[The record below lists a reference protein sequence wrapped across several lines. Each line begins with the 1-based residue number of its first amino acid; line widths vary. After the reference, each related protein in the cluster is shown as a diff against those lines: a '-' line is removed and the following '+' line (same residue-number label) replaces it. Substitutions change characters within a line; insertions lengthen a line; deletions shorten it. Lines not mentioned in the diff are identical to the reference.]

1 MDEARRNDIRKDKLD
16 AIVEK
21 MESRIKQNRILEDE
35 INERQKGKSLK
46 RAFRHLYIYSTSSV
60 LKRN

>member
-21 MESRIKQNRILEDE
+21 MESRIKQNRILEDQ
-35 INERQKGKSLK
+35 INERQKEK
-46 RAFRHLYIYSTSSV
+46 V
-60 LKRN
+60 LKTATE